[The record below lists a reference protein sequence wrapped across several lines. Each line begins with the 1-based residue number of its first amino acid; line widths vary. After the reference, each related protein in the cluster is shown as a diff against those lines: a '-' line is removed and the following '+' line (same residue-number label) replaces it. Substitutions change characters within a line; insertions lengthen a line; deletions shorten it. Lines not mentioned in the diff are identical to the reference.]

1 VPAWLVRNVAR
12 PAWAWRLEVTTLFA
26 VLVVWGWLAKEL
38 GRLGGLVVLLVLG
51 GSVLAWPST
60 WRAKLLRTFHHAV
73 VRRGWIAAVRHA
85 GLATHNDRT
94 PRITAIQP
102 VPAGELL
109 RVRIPA
115 GSRTAALAEQ
125 AETIAAC
132 LALREVRVTRDPDNA
147 RLAQV
152 VLAAATR

>member
-1 VPAWLVRNVAR
+1 
-12 PAWAWRLEVTTLFA
+12 
-26 VLVVWGWLAKEL
+26 WLAKEL

-60 WRAKLLRTFHHAV
+60 WRAKLLRTFHHAGG
-73 VRRGWIAAVRHA
+73 RAGWIPAARHA

-115 GSRTAALAEQ
+115 GSLTPALAGHEE
-125 AETIAAC
+125 AHAA
-132 LALREVRVTRDPDNA
+132 RP
-147 RLAQV
+147 
-152 VLAAATR
+152 